1 MSPDANDTTRAIL
14 SLLAEGLD
22 VRDILRHHA
31 TLTEVDVQQAAA
43 EGLAALELGESRE
56 ARIARVRRTHPR
68 AFMPWE
74 RGEDARLM
82 EAFAQGAP
90 LAHIARELQRP
101 PGAIRARLE
110 RQLGSDWRDARP
122 ASSPRRRDARDRPSS
137 SRSSASS

>member
-1 MSPDANDTTRAIL
+1 MPPEATDTTRAIL

-22 VRDILRHHA
+22 VADILRQHKA
-31 TLTEVDVQQAAA
+31 LSELDVQQAAGEA
-43 EGLAALELGESRE
+43 LAALELGESRE

-82 EAFAQGAP
+82 EAFAHGAP

-110 RQLGSDWRDARP
+110 RQLGSDWREAR
-122 ASSPRRRDARDRPSS
+122 AKS
-137 SRSSASS
+137 